1 MKKVF
6 IAAPLF
12 LLIACN
18 DNNKSTTL
26 PNSDPAMATNADTQI
41 SDHTYV
47 KRVYSPAEGD
57 IIYREKKINVW
68 KNGAYVEAD
77 NDVTLDNGIIVK
89 RNGEVSRKDKTVK
102 LEEGEVV
109 SKTGEFF
116 NSVGEKIEDGWDAT
130 KRGVKKA
137 AAEVEKAAEKTGE
150 KVNDAVN

>member
-6 IAAPLF
+6 IAAPLI
-12 LLIACN
+12 LLMACT
-18 DNNKSTTL
+18 DNNKGTTVD
-26 PNSDPAMATNADTQI
+26 NTDPVTVTNADTAVT
-41 SDHTYV
+41 DHTYV
-47 KRVYSPAEGD
+47 KKSYAPGEGD
-57 IIYREKKINVW
+57 VIYRDKKISVW
-68 KNGAYVEAD
+68 RNGAYVESD
-77 NDVTLDNGIIVK
+77 KDVTLDSGIIVK
-89 RNGEVSRKDKTVK
+89 RNGEVSRKDKTIK

-130 KRGVKKA
+130 KRGMKKA